1 MSRPN
6 PVNVSLTVDLS
17 GLQKKFSPA
26 ALEHAQEVFADRVG
40 FDSNAYVKYD
50 SGDTFLSM
58 GAASDYKKG
67 DIVWDTD
74 YAAYAYWDP
83 RVNEENK
90 KKHPKATDKWFEVAK
105 EARLGSWRTYAI
117 SALEGRG

>member
-26 ALEHAQEVFADRVG
+26 ALEHAQGVFAARVG

-50 SGDTFLSM
+50 TGDTHDSM

-74 YAAYAYWDP
+74 YAAYAYYDP
-83 RVNEENK
+83 HVIRTHN
-90 KKHPKATDKWFEVAK
+90 PLATDRWFEVAK
-105 EARLGSWRTYAI
+105 EARIGSWRAYAI
-117 SALEGRG
+117 AALEGRG